1 VNCLETSIMLV
12 QRGSKEILEIAP
24 YQAEGWHK
32 ARASVGTSVQLRS
45 LSTLWSLGSV
55 DLNEVGRSALHLP
68 RKGLTP
74 SDPPFVVHVE
84 VKIAE
89 PTDHCSVVV
98 VIWQACVETSTALS
112 IRNDS
117 DVSVTVKQADIDFEH
132 MGIDRSLFET
142 SVAPGQSVPFGWADP
157 DCGSDIL
164 VTAGASAIGSKLRLA
179 RLNFLKAGEQL
190 RLPSSNSGR
199 IGFQSEVVLSVLAEG
214 GGRVLR
220 VTRSTELGLNSRN
233 LVSETVSAETN
244 TTYNDS
250 EVVKSFGVSFCLASF
265 GLSLVVE
272 KPVRREFLSLYIDGL
287 EGRVKTKGAIR
298 SFEFMIVDLQIDNY
312 SETAVYPVLLHSK
325 KKEVHKSVDL
335 LRNDTDDCESV
346 NSSKSEL
353 GALISGEV
361 PLLQMTLVE
370 ETQRESATSSSIL
383 KYVAIRYD
391 YFIYL
396 LVSCILYL
404 ICLFVFFLFLDSDS
418 VSIQQ
423 HYILTVSSHCIRP
436 SSLLTASLLPP

>member
-1 VNCLETSIMLV
+1 MLV

-68 RKGLTP
+68 HKGQTQG
-74 SDPPFVVHVE
+74 DHPFVVHVE

-112 IRNDS
+112 IRNES
-117 DVSVTVKQADIDFEH
+117 DVSVTVKQADIDFDH
-132 MGIDRSLFET
+132 MGIDKALFET
-142 SVAPGQSVPFGWADP
+142 CVGPNESVPFGWADP

-164 VTAGASAIGSKLRLA
+164 VTAGASVTGSKLRLA

-190 RLPSSNSGR
+190 RLPSGSNIGR
-199 IGFQSEVVLSVLAEG
+199 VGLQGEVVLSVLAEG

-220 VTRSTELGLNSRN
+220 VTRSMELGLNSKNIVDKTISTDSR
-233 LVSETVSAETN
+233 
-244 TTYNDS
+244 TTYTDS
-250 EVVKSFGVSFCLASF
+250 EVVKSFGLSFCLASF

-335 LRNDTDDCESV
+335 LRNDSEDCESI
-346 NSSKSEL
+346 SSSRSEL
-353 GALISGEV
+353 GACMSGEV

-370 ETQRESATSSSIL
+370 ETQREAATSSSIL
-383 KYVAIRYD
+383 KYVAIR
-391 YFIYL
+391 
-396 LVSCILYL
+396 
-404 ICLFVFFLFLDSDS
+404 
-418 VSIQQ
+418 
-423 HYILTVSSHCIRP
+423 
-436 SSLLTASLLPP
+436 

>member
-1 VNCLETSIMLV
+1 MLV

-117 DVSVTVKQADIDFEH
+117 DIAVTVKQADIDFEH

-164 VTAGASAIGSKLRLA
+164 VTAGSSVIGSKLRLA

-190 RLPSSNSGR
+190 RLPSSSSGR
-199 IGFQSEVVLSVLAEG
+199 MGFQSEVVLSVLAEG

-220 VTRSTELGLNSRN
+220 VTRSMELGLNSRN
-233 LVSETVSAETN
+233 LVNESISAERS
-244 TTYNDS
+244 TTYPDS

-287 EGRVKTKGAIR
+287 EGRVKSKGAIR

-335 LRNDTDDCESV
+335 LKNDRDGCENA
-346 NSSKSEL
+346 NSRSEL
-353 GALISGEV
+353 GACITGEV

-383 KYVAIRYD
+383 KYVAIRYGLFKMCLFAC
-391 YFIYL
+391 YTFF
-396 LVSCILYL
+396 VSCSFVHFLFCFILFCFVL
-404 ICLFVFFLFLDSDS
+404 SCFVFLSTSFHFLFF
-418 VSIQQ
+418 I
-423 HYILTVSSHCIRP
+423 
-436 SSLLTASLLPP
+436 